1 MVMLSLA
8 AAFLLGLASTMHCF
22 AMCGGII
29 AALSM
34 GLTSRADMPASRRLL
49 LVAGFSVGRVASY
62 AIAGVIAGSVGNF
75 VVATIA
81 RDTAYAA
88 LQLFA
93 AATLVLVGLH
103 LAGWFPGIPA
113 LEAAGAGFWRRLQPV
128 GAAFLPVDNLPKAL
142 VVGGLW
148 GWLPCGLVYT
158 TLLWTSAHADPVF
171 GGAAMAAFGLGTLP
185 GMTFAGLAVHRLSV
199 PSRLSLRRASAVLII
214 TLGLASGVLAVR
226 GGAPHVQGTHHVH
239 D

>member
-8 AAFLLGLASTMHCF
+8 AAFLLGLASTMHCIV
-22 AMCGGII
+22 MCGGIVG
-29 AALSM
+29 ALSM
-34 GLTSRADMPASRRLL
+34 GLTSSASTPTPRRAL
-49 LVAGFSVGRVASY
+49 LVAGFSLGRVASY
-62 AIAGVIAGSVGNF
+62 AIAGVMAGSVGNF

-93 AATLVLVGLH
+93 AAILVLVGLQ
-103 LAGWFPGIPA
+103 LAGWFPGLPA
-113 LEAAGAGFWRRLQPV
+113 LEAAGAGFWRKLQPV

-148 GWLPCGLVYT
+148 GWLPCGLVYS

-185 GMTFAGLAVHRLSV
+185 GMTFTGLAAQRLSA
-199 PSRLSLRRASAVLII
+199 PGRLSLRRVSAVLII
-214 TLGLASGVLAVR
+214 ALGLASGILAVR
-226 GGAPHVQGTHHVH
+226 GGAPHTPETPHVH
-239 D
+239 E